1 MEFNEVLMSRKTVRK
16 YEKKQIEEHK
26 LQEIILGGM
35 CAPISRKKYEDI
47 LFTIVQDKQL
57 ILKIKKTFPE
67 PIDPLYGAP
76 TLIIVLSKLSN
87 FKNIEHLNV
96 ACIIQNMLLSATNV
110 GLGSIYLTS
119 FLKYLNDEI
128 LNEIEIPNG
137 YIPISAIGVGYSKDI
152 ENKNDKSKIIK
163 RINVVRK

>member
-1 MEFNEVLMSRKTVRK
+1 MEFNEVLLSRKTVRN

-35 CAPISRKKYEDI
+35 SAPISRKRYEDI
-47 LFTIVQDKQL
+47 LFTVVQDNQL
-57 ILKIKKTFPE
+57 ILKIRNTFPE
-67 PIDPLYGAP
+67 AIDLLYGAP
-76 TLIIVLSKLSN
+76 TLIIVSSKLSN

-119 FLKYLNDEI
+119 FLKYLNNDI
-128 LNEIEIPNG
+128 FNELEIPNE
-137 YIPISAIGVGYSKDI
+137 YIPISAIGVGYSKCMDK
-152 ENKNDKSKIIK
+152 KNDKSKIIK
-163 RINVVRK
+163 RMTVVRK